1 MSRSL
6 DTLVIGA
13 GISGLAYA
21 HARGPDA
28 DLAVVEASDSTGGWV
43 CTERG
48 VWDVEGGEL
57 RYERGPEALR
67 SGSPEVV
74 ALFSEL
80 ALELVPAPRS
90 AHKRFLCHRGKL
102 VALTP
107 LSFLS
112 SPLLSWGGKL
122 RMLGE
127 FRRDPRVALGGS
139 LAEFVRH
146 RFGQEVVESLL
157 DPFVSGVWAG
167 DPEQLSLRATFPD
180 LARMVEEHGS
190 VTKALF
196 KRKRDGAASAAPGLC
211 KPRGGMGSLT
221 RALAESLLPRLRLST
236 PVESLRRQG
245 ARFRVIAGGELF
257 DCARVVVATSARAAA
272 ERLGEVSPEAS
283 RELATIS
290 FESLACVIH
299 AWPRERVAHPLD
311 GFGYLVPS
319 REKRLHLGTLFSSS
333 IDPGCAPRGT
343 VLLRTLLG
351 GARHPEVVEMSDP
364 EILAIVERE
373 VFPLLGLSGNPP
385 WSRVL
390 RYRSVLPRYD
400 LAHPARLDAVDLALA
415 RTPGLHLLG
424 NYLRGIGV
432 PALIEA
438 GRALAKQHARGGAQ
452 EPRRAGGLEPAG

>member
-1 MSRSL
+1 
-6 DTLVIGA
+6 
-13 GISGLAYA
+13 
-21 HARGPDA
+21 
-28 DLAVVEASDSTGGWV
+28 
-43 CTERG
+43 
-48 VWDVEGGEL
+48 
-57 RYERGPEALR
+57 
-67 SGSPEVV
+67 
-74 ALFSEL
+74 
-80 ALELVPAPRS
+80 
-90 AHKRFLCHRGKL
+90 
-102 VALTP
+102 
-107 LSFLS
+107 
-112 SPLLSWGGKL
+112 
-122 RMLGE
+122 
-127 FRRDPRVALGGS
+127 
-139 LAEFVRH
+139 
-146 RFGQEVVESLL
+146 
-157 DPFVSGVWAG
+157 
-167 DPEQLSLRATFPD
+167 
-180 LARMVEEHGS
+180 
-190 VTKALF
+190 
-196 KRKRDGAASAAPGLC
+196 
-211 KPRGGMGSLT
+211 
-221 RALAESLLPRLRLST
+221 LRLST
-236 PVESLRRQG
+236 SVESLRRQG
-245 ARFRVIAGGELF
+245 ARFRVIAGGEPF

-351 GARHPEVVEMSDP
+351 GARHPEVAEMSDP

-373 VFPLLGLSGNPP
+373 VFPLLGLSGDPP

-415 RTPGLHLLG
+415 RIPGLHLLG

-438 GRALAKQHARGGAQ
+438 GRALAKQHARGEAQ
-452 EPRRAGGLEPAG
+452 